1 MLKDSNIDPVMGN
14 IPTPTAKKAH
24 ESFFDNPVPLH
35 ESKNSHSRTI
45 LNAFHKSPLHK
56 EEGEKGNINSPR
68 SSHKIVTPLRR
79 PTSSFLVANL
89 ESLFTDSQG
98 VSEQIAKMTETANS
112 KTNSSYK
119 NKCETLSMSNSM
131 HSLSTFTLDNL
142 SDPNLLQS
150 HVQKSLESSVFGLES
165 PYRRVST
172 TNSAFITGGSMMTA
186 STNNNNNTS
195 KNNSLYNT
203 PIRCKQSRSY
213 DFSELSSQRSKQRRS
228 SIVVLD
234 DEDLLSSFGG
244 ANGPLSDLSH
254 FKDNEES
261 VDLITP
267 EEENGFK
274 REREIMEGAASSSIF
289 DCSSEEIEIDQ
300 QKPDISPIELSTPFK
315 RKPSFSTQKR
325 TLTLPSTEEY
335 QDGSK
340 PSFSYASL
348 IAQAIIASP
357 KKRIALSNIYLWIME
372 TYPYYRLQTCG
383 WQVKIIMTIIIVVK
397 SIL

>member
-1 MLKDSNIDPVMGN
+1 MLKDNNIDPVMGN

-24 ESFFDNPVPLH
+24 ESFLDNPVPLH
-35 ESKNSHSRTI
+35 ESKNIHFRKI
-45 LNAFHKSPLHK
+45 LNAFHNSPKHK
-56 EEGEKGNINSPR
+56 EEDEEEEGKGIIHTPR

-79 PTSSFLVANL
+79 PNSSFLVASL

-112 KTNSSYK
+112 KANSSYK
-119 NKCETLSMSNSM
+119 SKCEKSNSV
-131 HSLSTFTLDNL
+131 HSLSILTLDKL
-142 SDPNLLQS
+142 ADPNLLQS

-172 TNSAFITGGSMMTA
+172 TNSVFTGGSMMPA
-186 STNNNNNTS
+186 STKTNTS

-228 SIVVLD
+228 SIVVLGEE
-234 DEDLLSSFGG
+234 EDLLSSFGG
-244 ANGPLSDLSH
+244 ANEPLSDLSH

-261 VDLITP
+261 VDVITP
-267 EEENGFK
+267 EEGKGFESA
-274 REREIMEGAASSSIF
+274 ERMDEVVSSSIF
-289 DCSSEEIEIDQ
+289 DCNFEEIDQ

-315 RKPSFSTQKR
+315 RKPNFSTQKR

-340 PSFSYASL
+340 PPFSYASL

-357 KKRIALSNIYLWIME
+357 KKRISLSNIYLWIME

-383 WQVKIIMTIIIVVK
+383 WQVIIITII
-397 SIL
+397 